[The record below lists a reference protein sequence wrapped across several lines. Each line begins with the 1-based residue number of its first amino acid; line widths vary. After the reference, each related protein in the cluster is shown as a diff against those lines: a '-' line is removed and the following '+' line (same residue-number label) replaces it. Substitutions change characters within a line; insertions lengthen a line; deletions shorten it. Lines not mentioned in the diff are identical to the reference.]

1 MIGFRNRSLIKQ
13 KMYQLDKNLRRFLL
27 MGFAKYYEDN
37 VEIMESRRCNY
48 DSFEQNC
55 LGNVRSNYSE
65 PKRSVTPSYRNC
77 LARKANKE

>member
-1 MIGFRNRSLIKQ
+1 
-13 KMYQLDKNLRRFLL
+13 

-55 LGNVRSNYSE
+55 LGNDRSNYSE